1 REQGRADEKTALSGQ
16 PFDWHSRELLGRIGM
31 VMQEPEHQFVKSSV
45 LEEVMVG
52 PLSMGYSAEEAQHLA
67 QDLLEQLGLMKF
79 GPANPFTLSGGEKRR
94 LSVASMMA
102 VAPQV
107 VVMDEPTFG
116 QDFSTW
122 TAMARLIA
130 RIRDEGKTVILV
142 THDQD
147 LVRTLG
153 ARVVMF
159 AEAASEVGKEARH
172 E

>member
-1 REQGRADEKTALSGQ
+1 
-16 PFDWHSRELLGRIGM
+16 M